1 MKRLLLALPCLLGM
15 ASAST
20 ASPPNA
26 STLTFDENA
35 FPTNALNGFG
45 GFTFEDFG
53 SPGAVTVG
61 PTSIT
66 LDITDDGGNVGVFGG
81 AGVDFVVE
89 TSPGSGDFVP
99 QDFDI
104 TGARWEMRVKLLPGN
119 EATGINTTFIDDDGA
134 GSGDEHQYNFDLT
147 GVPNDGEF
155 HILTALVSSPG
166 FTQGAFGLTAGDT
179 LVNPGLR
186 QIQVQSQFGS
196 TGRLNVEIDFVRIVP
211 EPASAALLLLAMGTV
226 AGRRRSAA

>member
-1 MKRLLLALPCLLGM
+1 MKRLLLTLPCLLLM
-15 ASAST
+15 ASSAQ
-20 ASPPNA
+20 A

-53 SPGAVTVG
+53 APGAVTVG

-66 LDITDDGGNVGVFGG
+66 LDITDVGGNVGVFGG
-81 AGVDFVVE
+81 AGVDFLVE

-99 QDFDI
+99 QDFDPADA
-104 TGARWEMRVKLLPGN
+104 TWEMRVKILDN
-119 EATGINTTFIDDDGA
+119 NAATGINTTFIDDDGA

-155 HILTALVSSPG
+155 HLVTAAFASPG
-166 FTQGAFGLTAGDT
+166 FTQGAFGLSAGDT

-186 QIQVQSQFGS
+186 QIQIQSQFGS
-196 TGRLNVEIDFVRIVP
+196 TGRLNVEIDFVRIAVVP
-211 EPASAALLLLAMGTV
+211 EPTTLGLLFAAVGAMGF
-226 AGRRRSAA
+226 RRRLMV